1 MGEIFLRL
9 FSDQKYNKIFRYCLA
24 FTLLTILIIAV
35 IFQWDRASGLMAN
48 IVRIFEPV
56 IWGAVIAFIMNPI
69 MHATEGFLQKR
80 VFRKKPRPRL
90 SRALG
95 IIVASI
101 VIIAVIAAVIL
112 SIIPEIIS
120 NIPGIYDGLVNDI
133 IPDIQSWITRQLESN
148 PSIAAIINNE
158 LNDITISIRQL
169 VSSLV
174 PQLTSLLASLL
185 SFANSVKNF
194 LFGFILAIYFL
205 FSKESLQTQTKKA
218 IVAIFSE
225 KVYHKIFSLTSNTN
239 HVFLNFIYGKIIDS
253 TIIGI
258 ICAICMLIF
267 GMPYVMIISLI
278 IGITNIIPIFGPF
291 IGAIPSAVLVLIAEP
306 KKVIWFILFVI
317 ALQQLDGNVIEPKI
331 LGDKIGLSSFWV
343 LFSILVCSSMFG
355 FVGLIIGVPLFAV
368 IFDIL
373 DAVFNNRLKKKNM
386 PVDDD
391 YYSMAGVNIGTVT
404 NSPPEAI
411 IDEHASNSESV
422 DAEGCS
428 ASETPEA
435 SGEAGSVAVRTGSRL
450 RNIFSRRKNK

>member
-1 MGEIFLRL
+1 MGEVFLRF

-278 IGITNIIPIFGPF
+278 IGITNIIPVFGPF

-306 KKVIWFILFVI
+306 RKVIWFILFVI
-317 ALQQLDGNVIEPKI
+317 ALQQLDGNVIGPKI
-331 LGDKIGLSSFWV
+331 LGDKIGLPSFWV

-355 FVGLIIGVPLFAV
+355 FVGMIIGVPLFAV

-411 IDEHASNSESV
+411 IDERAANAKEVTTEECSVSESATV
-422 DAEGCS
+422 KKEV
-428 ASETPEA
+428 
-435 SGEAGSVAVRTGSRL
+435 SGAAVGTVNRL